1 MNLETID
8 ENSAVDLFYKELA
21 KPKDVKPLLNKRGRP
36 RKSKMYFTE
45 VTENAIIAYNNEP
58 SVRKRNKVWN
68 EHINKP
74 LFKLAENVINRF
86 KFMYMDGGIVEVK
99 SEVVSFLLTK
109 LPKYTADKGKAFS
122 YFSIV
127 AKNYLIQNN
136 NKNYKRLINKA
147 GVNHIDWQRNIG
159 SEISNSSTMDGIVD
173 FMEQFIVFYSD
184 RIDTK
189 FRLDRDK
196 AIAYAVMEL
205 FKTRDNIETYNK
217 KALYILIREMTGA
230 KTQYITKVVKQ
241 IKKEYETLF
250 KKYQTR

>member
-1 MNLETID
+1 MTYKI
-8 ENSAVDLFYKELA
+8 ENSTVDNFYREIE
-21 KPKDVKPLLNKRGRP
+21 KPVEVILNKRGRP

-45 VTENAIIAYNNEP
+45 ITEKAIIAYNNEP
-58 SVRKRNKVWN
+58 DERKRNAVWN
-68 EHINKP
+68 SHINKP
-74 LFKLAENVINRF
+74 IFKLAENIINRF
-86 KFMYMDGGIVEVK
+86 KFMYMDGGIKEVK

-109 LPKYTADKGKAFS
+109 LPKYTEDKGKAFS

-159 SEISNSSTMDGIVD
+159 AEVENERKLDGILD
-173 FMEQFIVFYSD
+173 FMDQFIIHYESKIEE
-184 RIDTK
+184 R
-189 FRLDRDK
+189 FRLERDK
-196 AIAYAVMEL
+196 AIAYAVMQL
-205 FKTRDNIETYNK
+205 FRTRENIETYNK

>member
-1 MNLETID
+1 MN
-8 ENSAVDLFYKELA
+8 SPVDNFYNELA
-21 KPKDVKPLLNKRGRP
+21 KPKIVEVTTRGRP
-36 RKSKMYFTE
+36 RKNKMYFTQ
-45 VTENAIIAYNNEP
+45 VTEDAIIAYNGESNDL
-58 SVRKRNKVWN
+58 KRNKIWN
-68 EHINKP
+68 EYINQP
-74 LFKLAENVINRF
+74 IFKLAENIINRF

-109 LPKYTADKGKAFS
+109 LPKYTSDKGKAFS

-159 SEISNSSTMDGIVD
+159 NEMHIERSQDGVLD
-173 FMEQFIVFYSD
+173 FMDQFIDWYEE
-184 RIDTK
+184 RIEEK
-189 FRLDRDK
+189 FRLERDK
-196 AIAYAVMEL
+196 AIAYAVMQL
-205 FKTRDNIETYNK
+205 FRTRENIETYNK

-250 KKYQTR
+250 IKYQAR

>member
-1 MNLETID
+1 MDNK
-8 ENSAVDLFYKELA
+8 SPVDLFYEELA
-21 KPKDVKPLLNKRGRP
+21 KPKEVVLTKRGRP
-36 RKSKMYFTE
+36 RKNKMYFTQT
-45 VTENAIIAYNNEP
+45 TEDAIIAYNNEP
-58 SVRKRNKVWN
+58 SLRKRNKVWN
-68 EHINKP
+68 DHINAAI
-74 LFKLAENVINRF
+74 FKLAENIINRF
-86 KFMYMDGGIVEVK
+86 KFMYMDGGVTEVK

-147 GVNHIDWQRNIG
+147 SVNHIDWQRNIG
-159 SEISNSSTMDGIVD
+159 NEMHLNRTHDGILD
-173 FMEQFIVFYSD
+173 FMTQFIEWYEEK
-184 RIDTK
+184 IDSK

-241 IKKEYETLF
+241 IKKEYETLYL
-250 KKYQTR
+250 KYQTR

>member
-1 MNLETID
+1 MNSTETVLGP
-8 ENSAVDLFYKELA
+8 VDLFYIEQA
-21 KPKDVKPLLNKRGRP
+21 KPKIVELNKRGRP
-36 RKSKMYFTE
+36 RKTKMYFTQ
-45 VTENAIIAYNNEP
+45 VTEDAIIAYNQEP
-58 SVRKRNKVWN
+58 SIRKRNKIWN

-74 LFKLAENVINRF
+74 IFKLAENIINRF

-147 GVNHIDWQRNIG
+147 AVDHIDWQRNTG
-159 SEISNSSTMDGIVD
+159 NELALQGTHDGILD
-173 FMEQFIVFYSD
+173 FMEQFIEWYED
-184 RIDTK
+184 KIDSK

-196 AIAYAVMEL
+196 AIAYAIMQL
-205 FKTRDNIETYNK
+205 FKTRENIETYNK

-241 IKKEYETLF
+241 VKKEYETLF
-250 KKYQTR
+250 LKYQAR

>member
-1 MNLETID
+1 MN
-8 ENSAVDLFYKELA
+8 SPVDNFYNELA
-21 KPKDVKPLLNKRGRP
+21 KPKTIELTPRGRP
-36 RKSKMYFTE
+36 RKTKMYFTQ
-45 VTENAIIAYNNEP
+45 VTEDAIIAYNGESNDL
-58 SVRKRNKVWN
+58 KRNKIWN
-68 EHINKP
+68 EHINQP
-74 LFKLAENVINRF
+74 IFKLAENIINRF
-86 KFMYMDGGIVEVK
+86 KFMYMDGGIIEVK

-109 LPKYTADKGKAFS
+109 LPKYTSEKGKAFS

-159 SEISNSSTMDGIVD
+159 NEMFIERSRDGVLD
-173 FMEQFIVFYSD
+173 FMDQFIDWYEE
-184 RIDTK
+184 RIDEK
-189 FRLDRDK
+189 FRLERDK
-196 AIAYAVMEL
+196 AIAYAVMQL
-205 FKTRDNIETYNK
+205 FRTRENIETYNK

-250 KKYQTR
+250 IKYQAR

>member
-1 MNLETID
+1 MDNL
-8 ENSAVDLFYKELA
+8 SPVDLFYKELE
-21 KPKDVKPLLNKRGRP
+21 KPKEVKLTRRGRP
-36 RKSKMYFTE
+36 RKTKMYFTQ
-45 VTENAIIAYNNEP
+45 VTEDAIIAYNQE
-58 SVRKRNKVWN
+58 SDVRKRNKVWN
-68 EHINKP
+68 DHINGAI
-74 LFKLAENVINRF
+74 FKLAENIINRF

-109 LPKYTADKGKAFS
+109 LPKYTSDKGKAFS

-159 SEISNSSTMDGIVD
+159 NEMHLSKTHDGILD
-173 FMEQFIVFYSD
+173 FMTQFIEWYEEK
-184 RIDTK
+184 IDQK

-205 FKTRDNIETYNK
+205 FKKRDNIETYNK

-241 IKKEYETLF
+241 IKKEYETLYL
-250 KKYQTR
+250 KYQTR

>member
-1 MNLETID
+1 MN
-8 ENSAVDLFYKELA
+8 SPVDNFYIELA
-21 KPKDVKPLLNKRGRP
+21 KPKTIELTPRGRP
-36 RKSKMYFTE
+36 RKTKMYFTQ
-45 VTENAIIAYNNEP
+45 VTEDAIIAYNGESNDL
-58 SVRKRNKVWN
+58 KRNKIWN
-68 EHINKP
+68 EHINQP
-74 LFKLAENVINRF
+74 IFKLAENIINRF

-109 LPKYTADKGKAFS
+109 LPKYTSEKGKAFS

-159 SEISNSSTMDGIVD
+159 NEMHIERSQDGVLD
-173 FMEQFIVFYSD
+173 FMDQFIDWYEE
-184 RIDTK
+184 RIEEK
-189 FRLDRDK
+189 FRLERDK
-196 AIAYAVMEL
+196 SIAYAVMQL
-205 FKTRDNIETYNK
+205 FRTRENIETYNK

-250 KKYQTR
+250 IKYQAR

>member
-1 MNLETID
+1 MD
-8 ENSAVDLFYKELA
+8 SPVDLFYKEIA
-21 KPKDVKPLLNKRGRP
+21 IPKEIVLNKRGRP
-36 RKSKMYFTE
+36 RKTKMYFTQ
-45 VTENAIIAYNNEP
+45 VTEDAIIAYNGESND
-58 SVRKRNKVWN
+58 SKRNKIWN
-68 EHINKP
+68 DHINTAI
-74 LFKLAENVINRF
+74 FKLAENIINRF

-147 GVNHIDWQRNIG
+147 AVNHIDWQRNIG
-159 SEISNSSTMDGIVD
+159 NEMHIGSAQDGVLD
-173 FMEQFIVFYSD
+173 FMDQFIEWYEERVD
-184 RIDTK
+184 DK
-189 FRLDRDK
+189 FRLERDK
-196 AIAYAVMEL
+196 AIAYAVMQL
-205 FKTRDNIETYNK
+205 FRTRENIETYNK

-250 KKYQTR
+250 IKYQAR

>member
-1 MNLETID
+1 MNNL
-8 ENSAVDLFYKELA
+8 SPVDLFYLELE
-21 KPKDVKPLLNKRGRP
+21 KPKEVQLTKRGRP
-36 RKSKMYFTE
+36 RKNKMYFTQ
-45 VTENAIIAYNNEP
+45 VTQDAIIAYNNEP
-58 SVRKRNKVWN
+58 SLRKRNLIWN
-68 EHINKP
+68 EHINHAI
-74 LFKLAENVINRF
+74 FKLAENIINRF
-86 KFMYMDGGIVEVK
+86 KFMYMDGGVTEVK

-109 LPKYTADKGKAFS
+109 LPKYTEDKGKAFS

-147 GVNHIDWQRNIG
+147 SVNHIDWQRNIG
-159 SEISNSSTMDGIVD
+159 NEMHLNKTHDGILD
-173 FMEQFIVFYSD
+173 FMNQFIDWYEVKIED
-184 RIDTK
+184 K

-205 FKTRDNIETYNK
+205 FRTRENIETYNK

-241 IKKEYETLF
+241 IKKEYETLYL
-250 KKYQTR
+250 KYQTR

>member
-1 MNLETID
+1 
-8 ENSAVDLFYKELA
+8 
-21 KPKDVKPLLNKRGRP
+21 
-36 RKSKMYFTE
+36 MYLTE
-45 VTENAIIAYNNEP
+45 VTEKAIIAYNIEP
-58 SVRKRNKVWN
+58 SIRLRNKIWN
-68 EHINKP
+68 EHIHKP
-74 LFKLAENVINRF
+74 MLKLAENIINRF

-99 SEVVSFLLTK
+99 NEVIAFLLTK

-147 GVNHIDWQRNIG
+147 AVNHIDWQRNVG
-159 SEISNSSTMDGIVD
+159 TEIINGETMDGIID
-173 FMEQFIVFYSD
+173 FMDQFIIWYSD
-184 RIDTK
+184 KVDERY
-189 FRLDRDK
+189 RLDRDK

-205 FKTRDNIETYNK
+205 FKTRANIETYNK

-250 KKYQTR
+250 KKYQTG

>member
-1 MNLETID
+1 MNSPIE
-8 ENSAVDLFYKELA
+8 EFYKELE
-21 KPKDVKPLLNKRGRP
+21 KPKKVELTKRGRP
-36 RKSKMYFTE
+36 RKSKMYFNETTE
-45 VTENAIIAYNNEP
+45 KAIIAYNLDDNH
-58 SVRKRNKVWN
+58 RLRNKIWS

-74 LFKLAENVINRF
+74 IFKLAENIINRF
-86 KFMYMDGGIVEVK
+86 KFVYMDGGPQDVK

-147 GVNHIDWQRNIG
+147 SVNHIDWQRNVG
-159 SEISNSSTMDGIVD
+159 TEVHNSSTMEGIVD
-173 FMEQFIVFYSD
+173 FMDQFVKHYENKVD
-184 RIDTK
+184 ER

-196 AIAYAVMEL
+196 AIAYAVLEL
-205 FKTRDNIETYNK
+205 FKSRENIETYNK

-250 KKYQTR
+250 IKYQLR

>member
-1 MNLETID
+1 MKD
-8 ENSAVDLFYKELA
+8 SPVDIFYKELLRE
-21 KPKDVKPLLNKRGRP
+21 KIIVDGKKRGRP
-36 RKSKMYFTE
+36 RRKKMYFTQ
-45 VTENAIIAYNNEP
+45 VTEDAIIAYNQESDNM
-58 SVRKRNKVWN
+58 KRNKVWN
-68 EHINKP
+68 EHIQKP
-74 LFKLAENVINRF
+74 IDKLAENIINRF
-86 KFMYMDGGIVEVK
+86 KFMYMDGGIKEVK

-136 NKNYKRLINKA
+136 NKNYKRLIGKA
-147 GVNHIDWQRNIG
+147 SIQHIDWQRNIG
-159 SEISNSSTMDGIVD
+159 NEVQRSSSVEGIID
-173 FMEQFIVFYSD
+173 FMDQFIEWYED
-184 RIDTK
+184 RVDDK

-196 AIAYAVMEL
+196 AIAYAVLEL

-250 KKYQTR
+250 KKYQDR

>member
-1 MNLETID
+1 MEIAQMIK
-8 ENSAVDLFYKELA
+8 SPVDLFYEELA
-21 KPKDVKPLLNKRGRP
+21 KPKEVVLNKRGRP
-36 RKSKMYFTE
+36 RKTKMYFTE
-45 VTENAIIAYNNEP
+45 VTEKAIIAYNEET
-58 SVRKRNKVWN
+58 SERKRNMVWN

-74 LFKLAENVINRF
+74 IFKLAENIINRF

-147 GVNHIDWQRNIG
+147 GVNHIDWQRNVG
-159 SEISNSSTMDGIVD
+159 AEVHNSSTLDGITD
-173 FMEQFIVFYSD
+173 FMNQFIDWYEGKIED
-184 RIDTK
+184 K
-189 FRLDRDK
+189 FRLERDK

-241 IKKEYETLF
+241 IKKEYETHCTQDL
-250 KKYQTR
+250 